1 MNNLAKYI
9 SINRRYSRSVNLE
22 RDMLEADS
30 VLGYVPTV
38 KSAETIE
45 RILTSLVTPRST
57 SAWTLTGV
65 YGTGKSSLAHI
76 LSALCGPRNERIYR
90 NAKKIVK
97 ESHRFKIDTSKLL
110 KKNSANGLIRAI
122 VTAQREPIANTIIKA
137 LSFGISQYPFTG
149 RKPEIVK
156 TIETLRRKALKG
168 ARVSN
173 DEALECLKDLASK
186 SHVLLIIDELGKNLE
201 YVANNHLH
209 DELYLLQQIAELP
222 SGPKNPRVFF
232 LGLLHQAFS
241 EYSNYL
247 TMAQRNEWG
256 KIQGRFED
264 VPFADS
270 TSEMFQLIG
279 HTLDHSKLRTINS
292 QIDTW
297 AKNWA
302 RLLKQEQYIDKK
314 VVTKKNISAL
324 FPLHPLCAI
333 VLPMLCN
340 RYAQNDRSLFSFLSS
355 SEPHS
360 LTSFLSETPIVK
372 TNLKSLKLD
381 RLYDYFVESAGL
393 SSTLRV
399 QNQRWIEIHGR
410 ISDAIGLDG
419 DALSALKV
427 IGLLNLVSLSGS
439 LKATAKL
446 VRIALSDIPN
456 DKQEKKRWDKAI
468 DTLKRESFVTWRE
481 SLDELR
487 VWQGS
492 DFDFDKAIAEHITL
506 EKKPLSQLLSETCP
520 PRPLIA
526 QRHSFETGNLRFFE
540 RKYFDT
546 VSDFNQYKAPKVQG
560 DGLVCS
566 ILAEGING
574 EEILSRLEDG
584 RPVVFVFSS
593 IEIEK
598 LRRACVEYTALK
610 KIQICSPELQ
620 TDSVARREVR
630 YRLLHAKQ
638 ILDNLLSQAFSFRN
652 KQHLCHI
659 QKSEKVKSQRQFNS
673 RISDLCDEVFKKSIM
688 LKNELL
694 NRHKLTTQG
703 AKARRLLIAAMIN
716 HGEQD
721 RLGIEGN
728 GPEFSMYSSF
738 LKKTG
743 MHTYKDGEWTISKPH
758 NRSGLC
764 SVWNMVDEF
773 CRSAENKPKDLK
785 DLYLT
790 LTLPPF
796 GVKEGVI
803 PVLLASYLLQHMDE
817 MALYQNGTFVPNL
830 HEAVFELILK
840 RPEMFAVKYFEL
852 TGIKGQIL
860 AEIEKVVG
868 VKPNQKTRNT
878 TILNIVK
885 PLFGFIANQ
894 PEYTKKTRN
903 LSTIAINVRDALINA
918 REPDVLIFQDLPKAC
933 GLDLINKNAAMTR
946 DEAKDFRSLLVR
958 ALREINNAHV
968 NLLTKCKELMCEAF
982 AYDGNKND
990 FAEYLRIRTRNLGDC
1005 AEPLL
1010 KSFVNSIKEEAKN
1023 ENDWIEAVAFVVQD
1037 KPPKFWSDSDFIQF
1051 EDNLISIVNR
1061 FSSLESLRSC
1071 MKDSPGADFDA
1082 RRVTITK
1089 PGGEGIDEIVWISK
1103 ENQAKVD
1110 IYIKQNILQDHPIKG
1125 NKQFLQAILCTLSEK
1140 LFQLESEDTVANKR
1154 KKGAKNNAK
1163 K

>member
-1 MNNLAKYI
+1 MNNLTKYI
-9 SINRRYSRSVNLE
+9 SVNRRYSRSVNLE
-22 RDMLEADS
+22 RDILEADS
-30 VLGYVPTV
+30 ILGYVPTT

-76 LSALCGPRNERIYR
+76 LSALCGPQSERICR
-90 NAKKIVK
+90 NAQTIVK
-97 ESHRFKIDTSKLL
+97 ESHRFTIDTSKLL
-110 KKNSANGLIRAI
+110 KKIPTNGLIRAI
-122 VTAQREPIANTIIKA
+122 ATAQREPIANTVIKA
-137 LSFGISQYPFTG
+137 LSFGISQYPFKG
-149 RKPEIVK
+149 RKPGIVK
-156 TIETLRRKALKG
+156 RIESVKKKVLKG
-168 ARVSN
+168 TKVSN
-173 DEALECLKDLASK
+173 DEALKCLQDLASK

-201 YVANNHLH
+201 YAASNHLH
-209 DELYLLQQIAELP
+209 DDLYLLQQIAELP
-222 SGPKNPRVFF
+222 SGPKDPRVFF

-264 VPFADS
+264 IPFADS
-270 TSEMFQLIG
+270 ASEMFQLIG
-279 HTLDHSKLRTINS
+279 HTLDHSKLGLNNS
-292 QIDTW
+292 KIDAW
-297 AKNWA
+297 SKNWA
-302 RLLKQEQYIDKK
+302 RLLKHEQYIDKN
-314 VVTKKNISAL
+314 VLTRKNISAL

-360 LTSFLSETPIVK
+360 LTTFLSETPLAN
-372 TNLKSLKLD
+372 NLQSLKLD

-393 SSTLRV
+393 SSSLRA
-399 QNQRWIEIHGR
+399 QHQRWIEIHGR
-410 ISDAIGLDG
+410 ISDAIGLDT
-419 DALSALKV
+419 DALAALKG

-439 LKATAKL
+439 LKATTKL
-446 VRIALSDIPN
+446 VRIVLSDSPN
-456 DKQEKKRWDKAI
+456 SKQEEKRWDKAI
-468 DTLKRESFVTWRE
+468 ETLKRKGFVTWRE

-506 EKKPLSQLLSETCP
+506 EKRPLCQLLSETCP
-520 PRPLIA
+520 PNPLIA

-540 RKYFDT
+540 RKYYDT
-546 VSDFNQYKAPKVQG
+546 VSDFIQRKRIKVEG
-560 DGLVCS
+560 DGLICN
-566 ILAEGING
+566 ILAEGID
-574 EEILSRLEDG
+574 EDEIPSRLVDG

-610 KIQICSPELQ
+610 KIQLCSPELQ

-638 ILDNLLSQAFSFRN
+638 ILDNLLSHAFSFRN
-652 KQHLCHI
+652 TQHLCHI
-659 QKSEKVKSQRQFNS
+659 YESGKIKSQRQFNS
-673 RISDLCDEVFKKSIM
+673 LISDVCDDVYEKSIK

-716 HGEQD
+716 CGDQA

-728 GPEFSMYSSF
+728 GPEFSMYSSV
-738 LKKTG
+738 LEKTG
-743 MHTYKDGEWTISKPH
+743 MHACKDGQWDISRPH

-764 SVWNMVDEF
+764 SVWNMIDEF

-790 LTLPPF
+790 LIVPPF

-803 PVLLASYLLQHMDE
+803 PVLLASYLLQHIDE

-830 HEAVFELILK
+830 HEAVFELIVK
-840 RPEMFAVKYFEL
+840 RPEMFSVKYFEL

-885 PLFGFIANQ
+885 PLFGFITNQ

-918 REPDVLIFQDLPKAC
+918 REPDVLIFQDLPKSC
-933 GLDLINKNAAMTR
+933 GLDVNNKNAVMTR
-946 DEAKDFRSLLVR
+946 GKAKEFRCLLVG

-982 AYDGNKND
+982 AYDGNKNG
-990 FAEYLRIRTRNLGDC
+990 FAEYLRKRALNLGEC

-1010 KSFVNSIKEEAKN
+1010 KRFVNTIKEEEKN
-1023 ENDWIEAVAFVVQD
+1023 ENDWMEAVAFVVQD

-1110 IYIKQNILQDHPIKG
+1110 RYIKQNILQDYPVKG

-1140 LFQLESEDTVANKR
+1140 LFQLESEDTAANKR
-1154 KKGAKNNAK
+1154 KKGAKNNVNK
-1163 K
+1163 

>member
-9 SINRRYSRSVNLE
+9 SINRRYSRSINLE
-22 RDMLEADS
+22 RDTLEADS

-45 RILTSLVTPRST
+45 RVLTSLLIPRST

-76 LSALCGPRNERIYR
+76 LSALCGPRNEQIYR
-90 NAKKIVK
+90 NAQTIVK

-110 KKNSANGLIRAI
+110 GKIPANGLIRAI
-122 VTAQREPIANTIIKA
+122 ATAQREPIANTIIKA
-137 LSFGISQYPFTG
+137 LSFGISQYPFKG
-149 RKPEIVK
+149 RKPEIAK
-156 TIETLRRKALKG
+156 RIEALRKKVSKG
-168 ARVSN
+168 TKVPN
-173 DEALECLKDLASK
+173 DEALKCLQDLASK

-201 YVANNHLH
+201 YVASNHLQ
-209 DELYLLQQIAELP
+209 DDLYLLQQIAELP
-222 SGPKNPRVFF
+222 SGPKDPRVFF

-279 HTLDHSKLRTINS
+279 HTLDHSKLRAINTRM
-292 QIDTW
+292 DTW
-297 AKNWA
+297 ARNWA
-302 RLLKQEQYIDKK
+302 VLLKQEQYIDKK

-360 LTSFLSETPIVK
+360 LTSFLSETPFVK
-372 TNLKSLKLD
+372 NNLKSLKLD

-419 DALSALKV
+419 DALAALKV

-468 DTLKRESFVTWRE
+468 DTLKREGFVAWRE

-520 PRPLIA
+520 PSPLIA

-546 VSDFNQYKAPKVQG
+546 VSDFNQNKSLKVQG
-560 DGLVCS
+560 DGLVCN
-566 ILAEGING
+566 ILAKGING
-574 EEILSRLEDG
+574 DEISSRLEDG

-593 IEIEK
+593 IEIENI
-598 LRRACVEYTALK
+598 RRACVEYTALK
-610 KIQICSPELQ
+610 KIQLCSPELQ

-638 ILDNLLSQAFSFRN
+638 VLDYLLSQAFSFR
-652 KQHLCHI
+652 KTQHLCHI
-659 QKSEKVKSQRQFNS
+659 QKSVKIKSQQQFNS
-673 RISDLCDEVFKKSIM
+673 QISDLCDEVYKKSIQ

-703 AKARRLLIAAMIN
+703 AQARRLLIAAMIN
-716 HGEQD
+716 RGDQE

-738 LKKTG
+738 LEKTG
-743 MHTYKDGEWTISKPH
+743 MHEFKDGHWVISRPH
-758 NRSGLC
+758 DRSGL
-764 SVWNMVDEF
+764 
-773 CRSAENKPKDLK
+773 
-785 DLYLT
+785 
-790 LTLPPF
+790 
-796 GVKEGVI
+796 
-803 PVLLASYLLQHMDE
+803 
-817 MALYQNGTFVPNL
+817 
-830 HEAVFELILK
+830 
-840 RPEMFAVKYFEL
+840 
-852 TGIKGQIL
+852 
-860 AEIEKVVG
+860 
-868 VKPNQKTRNT
+868 
-878 TILNIVK
+878 
-885 PLFGFIANQ
+885 
-894 PEYTKKTRN
+894 
-903 LSTIAINVRDALINA
+903 
-918 REPDVLIFQDLPKAC
+918 
-933 GLDLINKNAAMTR
+933 
-946 DEAKDFRSLLVR
+946 
-958 ALREINNAHV
+958 
-968 NLLTKCKELMCEAF
+968 
-982 AYDGNKND
+982 
-990 FAEYLRIRTRNLGDC
+990 
-1005 AEPLL
+1005 
-1010 KSFVNSIKEEAKN
+1010 
-1023 ENDWIEAVAFVVQD
+1023 
-1037 KPPKFWSDSDFIQF
+1037 
-1051 EDNLISIVNR
+1051 
-1061 FSSLESLRSC
+1061 
-1071 MKDSPGADFDA
+1071 
-1082 RRVTITK
+1082 
-1089 PGGEGIDEIVWISK
+1089 
-1103 ENQAKVD
+1103 
-1110 IYIKQNILQDHPIKG
+1110 
-1125 NKQFLQAILCTLSEK
+1125 
-1140 LFQLESEDTVANKR
+1140 
-1154 KKGAKNNAK
+1154 
-1163 K
+1163 